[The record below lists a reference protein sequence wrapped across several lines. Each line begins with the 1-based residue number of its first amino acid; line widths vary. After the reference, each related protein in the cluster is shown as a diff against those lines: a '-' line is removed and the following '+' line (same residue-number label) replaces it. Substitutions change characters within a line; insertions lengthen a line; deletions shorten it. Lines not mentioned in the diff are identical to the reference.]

1 MNKKWIVSV
10 TVATVVV
17 LALSLTAVGVAAAQS
32 PTPPRPFNPGIGGMG
47 GGYGRGA
54 MGAGGYGFMAQNVND
69 TVMHDAMFD
78 SLAKALGLSRSDLDA
93 RVAKGETPAQIAIAK
108 GISVADFNKV
118 WTDAR
123 KAGIDVA
130 VVKGYFTKDQVAWM
144 VDRSINRGGYG
155 PGNHPYF
162 GTVPT
167 K

>member
-17 LALSLTAVGVAAAQS
+17 LAISLTAVGVAAAQT
-32 PTPPRPFNPGIGGMG
+32 PIPPRPFTPGGMG

-54 MGAGGYGFMAQNVND
+54 MGAGGYGFMTQNVND
-69 TVMHDAMFD
+69 AVMHDAIFD
-78 SLAKALGLSRSDLDA
+78 AFAKALGLSRSDLEA
-93 RVAKGETPAQIAIAK
+93 RFAKGETLAQIASSK
-108 GISVADFNKV
+108 GLSAADFNKI

-123 KAGIDVA
+123 KAGIDAAVA
-130 VVKGYFTKDQVAWM
+130 KGYFTKDQAAWM

-162 GTVPT
+162 GTTPT